1 MNNEVEQWLEESK
14 TLKVGRTYFD
24 GIAFLHDMRNGDL
37 MDQFFLSE
45 GAFQE
50 ILGEVAASRKVAEE
64 VNNAAV
70 PISLKADRG
79 LELGGILELAETIAN
94 GR

>member
-1 MNNEVEQWLEESK
+1 MDTEFEERKK
-14 TLKVGRTYFD
+14 TVANVHRTYFD
-24 GIAFLHDMRNGDL
+24 GMRFLDDMRKGNL
-37 MDQFFLSE
+37 IECFLLSE

-50 ILGEVAASRKVAEE
+50 IIGEVAASKKVAEE

-70 PISLKADRG
+70 PISLKADKG

>member
-1 MNNEVEQWLEESK
+1 MDTEFEIERKKIVVNVH
-14 TLKVGRTYFD
+14 RTYSD
-24 GIAFLHDMRNGDL
+24 GVRFLDDMRKGNL
-37 MDQFFLSE
+37 IECFLLSE